1 MGLKTLFRPSSERYE
16 QRGDDCVRASD
27 WGMAKVAYDAALDAL
42 EKRASNDEESK
53 ARILEKLEG
62 SMEALSRQ
70 HVQTAEELMESGYD
84 DDARELLELALDL
97 TRDTALQTDIQKR
110 LREVERSTL
119 MADQQDIAET
129 EPISPI
135 DEQED
140 DEVNDIETF
149 MALCG
154 ALPEDVR
161 SAYVSYGPSFQAGYL
176 ALNRGDFQFAVDAL
190 SRAMEEDPSPD
201 SFISL
206 ELATALLNLHRLEE
220 ARGLLESFL
229 ERHPDALPGYQAL
242 CEVFWEMEAFGR
254 AEALL
259 ESCPEEVKASW
270 AYVLLRGETLSQA
283 GRHSEAAALYQSF
296 MKEYGRHDAL
306 LKALA
311 ESYEIL
317 GDLVKARDL
326 YSDILNQCQSCRTRV
341 DPLIQRKLADIRFH
355 LGEHNTTVLESYL
368 ALAQEDPSNRALYFD
383 RISQIYASMGNE
395 EEARRFSRFA
405 RQAEQ
410 ERKSIHDV

>member
-1 MGLKTLFRPSSERYE
+1 MGLKSLFRPGSEKYE
-16 QRGDDCVRASD
+16 KRGDDCVRSSD
-27 WGMAKVAYDAALDAL
+27 WGMAKVAYEAALDAL
-42 EKRASNDEESK
+42 EKRAPDDAESR

-84 DDARELLELALDL
+84 DDARELLGLALDL
-97 TRDTALQTDIQKR
+97 TRDTALQANIRDR
-110 LREVERSTL
+110 LQGVERSTL
-119 MADQQDIAET
+119 RLAQQDIAET
-129 EPISPI
+129 EPLSPI
-135 DEQED
+135 GEQED

-154 ALPEDVR
+154 ALPEEIQA
-161 SAYVSYGPSFQAGYL
+161 AYLSYGPSFQTGYL
-176 ALNRGDFQFAVDAL
+176 ALNRGNFQSAADAL
-190 SRAMEEDPSPD
+190 SRAMEDDPSPD
-201 SFISL
+201 SFIPL
-206 ELATALLNLHRLEE
+206 ELATALLNLHRLDE

-229 ERHPDALPGYQAL
+229 DHHPDALPGYQVL
-242 CEVFWEMEAFGR
+242 CEVFWEMGALDR

-259 ESCPEEVKASW
+259 ASCPEELKASW
-270 AYVLLRGETLSQA
+270 AHVLLRGETLSQA

-317 GDLVKARDL
+317 GDFVKARDL
-326 YSDILNQCQSCRTRV
+326 YIDILNQCQSCRTRV

-368 ALAQEDPSNRALYFD
+368 SLAQEDPSNRALYFD

-405 RQAEQ
+405 RQTEQ